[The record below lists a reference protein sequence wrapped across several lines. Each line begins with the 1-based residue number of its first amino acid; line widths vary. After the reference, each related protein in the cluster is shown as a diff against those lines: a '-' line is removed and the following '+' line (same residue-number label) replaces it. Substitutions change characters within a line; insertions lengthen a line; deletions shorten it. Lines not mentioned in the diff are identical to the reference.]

1 MQKRNNSQV
10 EKSLFI
16 TFEGV
21 EGAGKS
27 TLIASLYEYFNHK
40 KIPCLQ
46 TYEPGGTVVGKQLRE
61 ILLHR
66 QTNAIG
72 KKTELLLFLADRA
85 NHVEKVIIPKLQQ
98 GCIVLCDRFTDSTIA
113 YQSNEE
119 ISSSKL
125 QELCDFATDNLQPN
139 ITFLL
144 DIDPTLSL
152 NRLNTR
158 DHFENKEIGFHQK
171 IRQKFLD
178 LASIH
183 RKRFYIIDAALPQS
197 QVFKLALSRIQK
209 VIQYV

>member
-1 MQKRNNSQV
+1 MQKRNNFQI

-27 TLIASLYEYFNHK
+27 TLMASLYNYFSNI

-46 TYEPGGTVVGKQLRE
+46 TLEPGGTLLGKQLRE

-66 QTNAIG
+66 QTNVMG
-72 KKTELLLFLADRA
+72 KKTELFLFLADRA
-85 NHVEKVIIPKLQQ
+85 NHVEQVILPKLQQ

-119 ISSSKL
+119 ISGSQL
-125 QELCDFATDNLQPN
+125 QQLCDFATDNLEPN

-144 DIDPTLSL
+144 DIDPKLSL
-152 NRLNTR
+152 TRLNTR
-158 DHFENKEIGFHQK
+158 DHFENKEIAFHQK
-171 IRQKFLD
+171 IRQRFLD

-183 RKRFYIIDAALPQS
+183 RKRFYIINGALPQM
-197 QVFKLALSRIQK
+197 QVFQLALSRIQK
-209 VIQYV
+209 VI

>member
-1 MQKRNNSQV
+1 MQKPNNSQF

-27 TLIASLYEYFNHK
+27 TLIQSLYEHFTYK

-46 TYEPGGTVVGKQLRE
+46 THEPGGTSLGKQLRE

-66 QTNAIG
+66 QPNAMG

-85 NHVEKVIIPKLQQ
+85 NHVEQVIVPALHQ
-98 GCIVLCDRFTDSTIA
+98 GSIVLCDRFNDSTIA
-113 YQSNEE
+113 YQSDKG
-119 ISSSKL
+119 ISDARLQKL
-125 QELCDFATDNLQPN
+125 CNFATNDLQPN

-144 DIDPTLSL
+144 DIDPSLSL
-152 NRLNTR
+152 SRLQTR
-158 DHFENKEIGFHQK
+158 DHFENKETAFHTE
-171 IRQKFLD
+171 IRQKFLE
-178 LASIH
+178 LASNH
-183 RKRFYIIDAALPQS
+183 SKRFFILDAILPKDQLF
-197 QVFKLALSRIQK
+197 QLALSRIQE